1 MAPDEELPAPSS
13 SRSGGPRSD
22 RESNGEYTSGA
33 GDRSSLMADVLKE
46 LVAGGMELYGRLTSD
61 EGAVDDFGF
70 DPALVDEALMPALRP
85 LYEKYFRVEVSGLE
99 HIPADGAALVVANHS
114 GTLPLDALMLQMA
127 IREHHGAHRNL
138 RLLAADLAFSYPLL
152 RDVTRKLGHVRAC
165 PQNAQRLLEAEEL
178 VGVMPEG
185 YRGLGKP
192 FEERY
197 RLQRFGRG
205 GFAAAALRAR
215 APMIPCSIVG
225 AEEIYPMIGES
236 RTLARMLRLPYFPIT
251 PTFPLLGVLGLVPM
265 PTKWTIR
272 LHPPVHTD
280 TFPENSAQD
289 VRLVEKLAGE
299 VKDTVQH
306 ALNETVGRRSSLFS

>member
-1 MAPDEELPAPSS
+1 MAPDEELPTPSS

-22 RESNGEYTSGA
+22 RKSNGEYAWGT
-33 GDRSSLMADVLKE
+33 GDQSSLMADVLKE

-70 DPALVDEALMPALRP
+70 DPALVDEALLPALRP
-85 LYEKYFRVEVSGLE
+85 LYEKYFRVEVTGLE

-127 IREHHGAHRNL
+127 IREHHAAQRNL

-165 PQNAQRLLEAEEL
+165 PKNAQRLLESDAL

-265 PTKWTIR
+265 PTKWTIH
-272 LHPPVHTD
+272 LHPPVYTD
-280 TFPENSAQD
+280 TFPANSAQD